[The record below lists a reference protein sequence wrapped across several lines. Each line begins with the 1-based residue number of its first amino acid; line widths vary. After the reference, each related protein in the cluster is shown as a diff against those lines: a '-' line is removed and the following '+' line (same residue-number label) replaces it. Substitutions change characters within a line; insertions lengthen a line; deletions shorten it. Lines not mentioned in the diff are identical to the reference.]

1 MAVKKSPISSSTFGS
16 SKPGNKKESQRLWT
30 IIIGDVLVFLIF
42 AIIGRDSHGKSDGLT
57 AVGQI
62 IWTTLPFALS
72 WFLIA
77 PFRGAFRRDVMTEP
91 KKMAWTTLFAWLAA
105 WPLGVILHF
114 VFEWHVTSVVSTLTF
129 ALVTLITNTIFL
141 LVWRIPFAITN
152 EKRDHQEQVSAKQ
165 SKR

>member
-1 MAVKKSPISSSTFGS
+1 
-16 SKPGNKKESQRLWT
+16 
-30 IIIGDVLVFLIF
+30 
-42 AIIGRDSHGKSDGLT
+42 
-57 AVGQI
+57 
-62 IWTTLPFALS
+62 
-72 WFLIA
+72 
-77 PFRGAFRRDVMTEP
+77 MTEP

-165 SKR
+165 SQR